1 MIEALYLLGNGK
13 SFRHRETTPLIREG
27 EDFVQV
33 VGKLVDLFD
42 TRHVIG
48 IRKDQKG
55 VEVRLDGRTNIKR
68 SEILELIPMQFIGAN
83 PQLLIDGQPGLRR
96 SFLDTG
102 LFHVEPGYLRL
113 LQDYQ
118 KVLSQRNAALRS
130 VGNDPRL
137 WDQALIS
144 LATKIDF
151 IRKRYVSRLIPV
163 IERLLGDWCLDI
175 GFNHAYVQG
184 WNEKLDYEAAL
195 KKALPVDRKQ
205 RFTTVGPHRADL
217 LIKAGDKKSG
227 RVISRGQLK
236 VLVVAMVVA
245 QADICRE
252 EEKFIRVLLFDD
264 FGAELDR
271 ENRERLLAEI
281 PTYYPQVVSTMLEP
295 ENPGR
300 GRPVTMFHVEHGE
313 LFPG

>member
-1 MIEALYLLGNGK
+1 M
-13 SFRHRETTPLIREG
+13 PLIREG
-27 EDFVQV
+27 GDFVQV
-33 VGKLVDLFD
+33 IGKLVDLSD

-48 IRKDQKG
+48 MRKDPKG
-55 VEVRLDGRTNIKR
+55 MEVRLDGKANIKR
-68 SEILELIPMQFIGAN
+68 SEILELIPLQFIGAN

-130 VGNDPRL
+130 VGNDPQL

-151 IRKRYVSRLIPV
+151 LRKQYISRLIPV
-163 IERLLGDWCLDI
+163 IERLLGDWDLDI
-175 GFNHAYVQG
+175 GFNHAYTQG
-184 WNEKLDYEAAL
+184 WNEKLDYETAL
-195 KKALPVDRKQ
+195 KKALPIDRKQ

-217 LIKAGDKKSG
+217 VIKAGDKKSG

-252 EEKFIRVLLFDD
+252 DEKIIRVLLFDD
-264 FGAELDR
+264 LGAELDR
-271 ENRERLLAEI
+271 ENRERLFGEI
-281 PTYYPQVVSTMLEP
+281 PTHYPQVVATMLEP
-295 ENPGR
+295 EKAEGDS
-300 GRPVTMFHVEHGE
+300 PVTMFHVEHGA
-313 LFPG
+313 LFQG